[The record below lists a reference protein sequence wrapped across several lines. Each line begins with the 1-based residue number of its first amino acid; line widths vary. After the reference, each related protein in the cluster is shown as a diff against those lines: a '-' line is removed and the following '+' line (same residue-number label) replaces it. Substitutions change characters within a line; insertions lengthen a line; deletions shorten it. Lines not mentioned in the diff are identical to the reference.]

1 MTDVEMKLYQ
11 AFDCRPSALGLGGN
25 PTADGKRAKVDRI
38 HRYYLKHET
47 RVHSVDEMISQVRAE
62 WTAGLG
68 PMASWFMWMAMKF
81 LIKQVVIWLWNYYHS
96 AEGIAA
102 GSHS

>member
-1 MTDVEMKLYQ
+1 
-11 AFDCRPSALGLGGN
+11 
-25 PTADGKRAKVDRI
+25 
-38 HRYYLKHET
+38 
-47 RVHSVDEMISQVRAE
+47 MISQVRAE